1 MEAWIKPSTTSG
13 SVIDFASASSDYL
26 NRISIAY
33 NGGAV
38 YAETWIE
45 STRYGAC
52 TTTPSAPV
60 PLNAWSHVAR
70 VTRWLDAQG
79 KTWQVDLYVNG
90 TLATQSLPCA
100 VSANLLASPDSGIY
114 NNNPLDATRGWAYAF
129 VGRPT
134 NFEGTTASFSGLAGE
149 VAVYSRPLTAVR
161 IAAHFAASFAL
172 PPSPPPPPPSP
183 PSALSQSGG
192 IMVWGS
198 STYVTKDVP
207 ASTLS
212 DIVAIS
218 ADYFQALVL
227 RKNGSVTVWGYSSYA
242 FFNTVPAAAESGIAA
257 ISAGYHHSLALTTG
271 GGVVAWGGNNNGVT
285 TVPSSAQSGIAA
297 IAAGYGHNLA
307 LTSSGTIVAWGG
319 NNSYG
324 ELTVPA
330 AALSGVTAVA
340 AGQDFSL
347 ALVGGKV
354 VAWGSNAADALV
366 LPAATQSGI
375 VAIVAKCVAVGRPRR
390 GEHARKLSAFSRLA
404 GPPTT
409 F

>member
-149 VAVYSRPLTAVR
+149 VAVYSRPLPAAR

-183 PSALSQSGG
+183 PPPSPPPTSALSKLPA
-192 IMVWGS
+192 GS
-198 STYVTKDVP
+198 
-207 ASTLS
+207 
-212 DIVAIS
+212 
-218 ADYFQALVL
+218 
-227 RKNGSVTVWGYSSYA
+227 
-242 FFNTVPAAAESGIAA
+242 
-257 ISAGYHHSLALTTG
+257 
-271 GGVVAWGGNNNGVT
+271 VVAWCVCITAPLSPG
-285 TVPSSAQSGIAA
+285 SAT
-297 IAAGYGHNLA
+297 A
-307 LTSSGTIVAWGG
+307 L
-319 NNSYG
+319 
-324 ELTVPA
+324 A
-330 AALSGVTAVA
+330 AAVNARSGATFANACDPDPELFPSGDAMTSTKRLCRRPPSLVWWRCPRAISTRWRCSQTEPCLGGGATPRAKLPCPTPHAAVS
-340 AGQDFSL
+340 SL
-347 ALVGGKV
+347 
-354 VAWGSNAADALV
+354 
-366 LPAATQSGI
+366 
-375 VAIVAKCVAVGRPRR
+375 
-390 GEHARKLSAFSRLA
+390 
-404 GPPTT
+404 
-409 F
+409 